1 MFSRF
6 DMTGNMPSETAL
18 PVHIAIIMDG
28 NGRWATRH
36 GLSRTQGHRKGA
48 EAAQKIVQA
57 ARDAGI
63 RYVTLFTFSSENWNR
78 PASEVGDLM
87 DLLRYYLRKETAEM
101 HKSGA
106 CLKVINDRARLPED
120 IVSLV
125 EQAEEITKDNTQ
137 ITVVIALSY
146 GGRQELVATAR
157 RLAAKASSGEIKA
170 QDIDE
175 TVFTANLM
183 TAGIPDPD
191 LVIRTGGEHRVSN
204 FLLWQL
210 AYSEFYFSDVYWP
223 DFSPAHFTAALEDY
237 AGRQR
242 RFGGLADQQM
252 TGEG

>member
-1 MFSRF
+1 
-6 DMTGNMPSETAL
+6 MTQIMPVAQTL
-18 PVHIAIIMDG
+18 PQHIAIIMDG
-28 NGRWATRH
+28 NGRWATRN

-48 EAAQKIVQA
+48 EAAQKIVEA

-78 PASEVGDLM
+78 PQSEVTDLM
-87 DLLRYYLRKETAEM
+87 DLLRYYLKKETAEM

-106 CLKVINDRARLPED
+106 CLKVIGDRERLPAD

-125 EQAEEITKDNTQ
+125 ENAENITKDNTR

-146 GGRQELVATAR
+146 GGRQELAIAAR
-157 RLAAKASSGEIKA
+157 NLVLQAAAGKITPADINETTFSS
-170 QDIDE
+170 
-175 TVFTANLM
+175 NLM
-183 TAGIPDPD
+183 TSGIPDPD
-191 LVIRTGGEHRVSN
+191 LVIRTGGEHRISN

-210 AYSEFYFSDVYWP
+210 AYSELYFSDVYWP
-223 DFSPAHFTAALEDY
+223 DFSAAHLQAALDDY

-242 RFGGLADQQM
+242 RFGGLGDHPM